1 MLHQRVLG
9 GLGAVGMSLGALT
22 VGTAHMAHAT
32 EAETVCTIRD
42 TGLKEISGIA
52 YSGLHDEVLWVH
64 NDSGGGPRIYALDS
78 DTCTVVATLRITG
91 IEARDFEAM
100 GVGMDERGRSVIWV
114 ADIGDNTAERR
125 RVYLHQIVE
134 PSDLVDQKV
143 SAETFAVRYETPA
156 DAEAIIVDDTA
167 VWIITKGLA
176 AGTVLQLPLPLSTK
190 DTNRTESVG
199 IEEGLVT
206 DAAMDPLGDRYVV
219 RDYTEARIYS
229 GTPPGTLLTRLPL
242 PDQVQGEAVTWAP
255 DGSALIIASEN
266 DDRILR
272 VSLPAEA
279 TPPTPPRPPE
289 SAEPPAATADPAP
302 TEQGQPTDDSVPP
315 TQTTASAVL
324 DPAEQLGSLSLIAL
338 AVSGGVFL
346 VATIGV
352 IGYVLVRDRRRI

>member
-1 MLHQRVLG
+1 VFRKRVLG
-9 GLGAVGMSLGALT
+9 RLVAVGMSLGALT
-22 VGTAHMAHAT
+22 VGTAPMAHAT
-32 EAETVCTIRD
+32 EAQTVCTIRD
-42 TGLKEISGIA
+42 TGLNEISGMA

-64 NDSGGGPRIYALDS
+64 NDSGGGPRIYALDTN
-78 DTCTVVATLRITG
+78 TCNVVATLRITG

-100 GVGMDERGRSVIWV
+100 GVGVDERGRSVIWV
-114 ADIGDNTAERR
+114 ADIGDNTAERK
-125 RVYLHQIVE
+125 RVYLHRIVE

-156 DAEAIIVDDTA
+156 DAEAIVVDDTA
-167 VWIITKGLA
+167 VWIVTKGLA
-176 AGTVLQLPLPLSTK
+176 AGTVEQLTLPLSARSA
-190 DTNRTESVG
+190 NRAESVG

-242 PDQVQGEAVTWAP
+242 PDQVQGEAVTWTP

-279 TPPTPPRPPE
+279 TPPTPPTPSE
-289 SAEPPAATADPAP
+289 SAELQTTTPDPAP
-302 TEQGQPTDDSVPP
+302 TEQAGASDDSVAPA
-315 TQTTASAVL
+315 QTTASAVL
-324 DPAEQLGSLSLIAL
+324 EPAEQLGSLSLLAL

-352 IGYVLVRDRRRI
+352 IAYVLVRDRRRA